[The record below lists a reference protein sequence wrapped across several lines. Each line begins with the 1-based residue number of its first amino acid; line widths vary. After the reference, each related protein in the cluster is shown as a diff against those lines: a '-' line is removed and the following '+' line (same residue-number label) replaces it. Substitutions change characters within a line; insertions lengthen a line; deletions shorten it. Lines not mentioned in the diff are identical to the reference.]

1 MSEWTV
7 KRQREVESVRVGGV
21 PPRAGEARAKL
32 PACRL
37 GRGGAHKASVLR
49 LSQSLVPEHGL
60 DLSSNA

>member
-7 KRQREVESVRVGGV
+7 KRQREVESVRVGGT
-21 PPRAGEARAKL
+21 PTRGRSPRWTANLQAGPR
-32 PACRL
+32 
-37 GRGGAHKASVLR
+37 RGSEASVLR

>member
-1 MSEWTV
+1 MDGEASERGG
-7 KRQREVESVRVGGV
+7 KCAGGGV